1 MASSVRVGKYLAQLR
16 EQAGFKQIELAQRM
30 TWSPAVMSRVES
42 GEREISRS
50 ELAGL
55 LTAIGTAEAEKFAE
69 AITRDWEILAEPTL
83 GHPAEELLWRA
94 ELALR
99 DIDTLLESSQ
109 AQTTSATRLREYRS
123 AVMTAADLVFG
134 VDYNVS
140 FIGDIGVGKSTAI
153 CRATGLEVQDSQRTE
168 PVLEAGAGGITICE
182 VHLVQGPEYGIIVEP
197 VSDME
202 LRREI
207 SEFSHYQFAALDSES
222 ENADEDQEIH
232 GTTKEIERAIRN
244 MSGLRSER
252 VRGEGGSRRT
262 VDHARIL
269 AQDFKD
275 RGLDPDALTVEI
287 LARIHP
293 HQRTRREVW
302 YSAMSGEGELRWLRG
317 AFSEINNGRASD
329 FSLPRRISVIVP
341 KPVIEDEAS
350 LAISIVDTKGIDG
363 TAERDDLEF
372 HLNDPRTITILCSRF
387 NDSPSSSAQR
397 LLDRAIEAQFPDV
410 ESKTAVLVL
419 PRPEEA
425 LAMKTDQGDPAEDT
439 EDGYDL
445 KGEQTRMMLRSR
457 NLPAGDLEFFNVR
470 EDDLTRLN
478 SFLLARVHHLRALHI
493 RRLDA
498 VVSEAAALAKNF
510 EREQKS
516 EALRTAANRL
526 QAWIDENRELQPSS
540 VSLERSLTSAIREI
554 YPSSVH
560 ASVRRRGEWY
570 KLDYS
575 HQMGFGVRV
584 KALRTLRGH
593 QQDFKD
599 TVKNMLDD
607 PQMEEAHGLLFQ
619 VQRLF
624 DTGMDSLLRS
634 SQQMGR
640 TIHRNDMQPDPALWA
655 RCVSRWG
662 RGSGYRADVVGFHQD
677 WFESQR
683 PALELKVNALIGR
696 EWDRLM
702 NRISELLALE

>member
-16 EQAGFKQIELAQRM
+16 ERAGIRQNVLAQKM
-30 TWSPAVMSRVES
+30 AWSPAVLSRVES
-42 GEREISRS
+42 GEREISGA
-50 ELAGL
+50 ELSDL
-55 LTAIGTAEAEKFAE
+55 LTAIGTAEAAKFSE
-69 AITRDWEILAEPTL
+69 TLTRDWQNLPEPAL

-109 AQTTSATRLREYRS
+109 AQTTSATRLRDYRS
-123 AVMTAADLVFG
+123 AVKGASALVAAL
-134 VDYNVS
+134 DYNIAV
-140 FIGDIGVGKSTAI
+140 IGDIGVGKSTAI

-182 VHLVQGPEYGIIVEP
+182 VHLVQGPEYGLVIEP

-222 ENADEDQEIH
+222 ENAEEDQALH
-232 GTTKEIERAIRN
+232 GTTKEVERAIRN

-252 VRGEGGSRRT
+252 VRGAGGSRQT
-262 VDHARIL
+262 VDHARNL

-287 LARIHP
+287 LARITP

-302 YSAMSGEGELRWLRG
+302 YSAMSGEGELRWLRT
-317 AFSEINNGRASD
+317 AFSEINNGRASG

-341 KPVIEDEAS
+341 KPVIEDEASLAISS

-372 HLNDPRTITILCSRF
+372 HLNDPRTITVLCSRF
-387 NDSPSSSAQR
+387 NDAPSSSAQR

-410 ESKTAVLVL
+410 ESKSAVLIL

-439 EDGYDL
+439 EDGYDM
-445 KGEQTRMMLRSR
+445 KGDQVRMILRSR

-470 EDDLTRLN
+470 EDDSARLN

-498 VVSEAAALAKNF
+498 VVSEANALVENF

-516 EALRTAANRL
+516 QTLRTAANRL
-526 QAWIDENRELQPSS
+526 QAWIDENRELQPSP
-540 VSLERSLTSAIREI
+540 VPLERSLTSAIREI

-584 KALRTLRGH
+584 KALRTLRGR

-599 TVKNMLDD
+599 TVRNMLDD
-607 PQMEEAHGLLFQ
+607 PQI
-619 VQRLF
+619 VVI
-624 DTGMDSLLRS
+624 
-634 SQQMGR
+634 QQ
-640 TIHRNDMQPDPALWA
+640 H
-655 RCVSRWG
+655 
-662 RGSGYRADVVGFHQD
+662 
-677 WFESQR
+677 
-683 PALELKVNALIGR
+683 
-696 EWDRLM
+696 
-702 NRISELLALE
+702 